1 MKRILQRIAQKSPH
15 RRLLQH
21 ADTARV
27 ARKVKAHASVSPPN
41 KWWRRWLWY
50 GNPQR
55 FRDWWF
61 THEGKVAGLKII
73 GTTAGVAF
81 IGIAGLFLYFAK
93 DLPSPGKVNSLGLAQ
108 TTRFYDRSG
117 QKLLYEVYGD
127 KNRTVIDLNE
137 MSDHVKHATIAIE
150 DKDFYKHGAF
160 SSFGLIRAAWNNVF
174 QKDAVTQ
181 GGSTI
186 TQQYVKNALLSPER
200 TFTRKIKELILS
212 IQIEQLYN
220 KDDILELYLNEIPY
234 GTLAYGVQAASKT
247 YFSKPAKDLTIDE
260 AAMLAALPQ
269 APTYYSPYGGHTD
282 DLVNRRNLVIDS
294 MREQGYITE
303 EEATQAKGTDTLAK
317 VNATPN
323 LYRDITA
330 PHFVL
335 HAQQVLESKYGAKT
349 TTEGG
354 LNVITT
360 LDLGM
365 QQKAEEAVKNGI
377 GVVDRAGG
385 NNIALVAGDPKNGQV
400 LAMVGSRDFNYPG
413 FGTFNAALAR
423 RQPGS
428 SFKPYVYATGF
439 KTGNWG
445 PGSVMYDVK
454 TDFGGYTPNNYDN
467 RFHGQ
472 MTIRKAIDNSFN
484 IPAVKMLYIVGLQ
497 AALDTAHSMGI
508 TTLQN
513 PSDYGLSL
521 VLGAGEVKLADH
533 VNAYE
538 SFANGGMHY
547 DQTPILKVTDPKG
560 NVLEDN
566 SNPKGKRVLDE
577 QVAYSINS
585 ILSDDS
591 SRTITFGRNNPD
603 MNIPGHITGVKTG
616 TTDKNKDGWMIG
628 YTPDL
633 VAGVW
638 VGHNDNKGMS
648 GITSRLTGATW
659 APFMK
664 AALEGQPNKD
674 FPRPAGI
681 KEVTLDSFTGKL
693 PGAGTR
699 QTHKD
704 IFPSWFTPKPAA
716 GPRTVTIDR
725 ISNKLATECTPE
737 AAKQT
742 VTGQGLEAEIPP
754 TDPAYARWNPPVQA
768 LGASLGLGIGGSA
781 PTGDAKDDVHKC
793 TDAKPTISLS
803 TQQVGNKLRI
813 TATATSGTHPVK
825 HIDVKYNGQVISA
838 ADINGSAT
846 HTFDYAPPTNGSY
859 TFTADVQDTALYSA
873 STSVTTT
880 FNGLSEEGGGGAFLP
895 LFNLAAWPLARLFG
909 VGV

>member
-1 MKRILQRIAQKSPH
+1 MSRIRRILNRTPA
-15 RRLLQH
+15 RRLANH

-27 ARKVKAHASVSPPN
+27 ARKLRTHANVTPPTTWHKRWVWYMSP
-41 KWWRRWLWY
+41 RR
-50 GNPQR
+50 
-55 FRDWWF
+55 FSDFWF
-61 THEGKVAGLKII
+61 THEGKVAALKIA
-73 GTTAGVAF
+73 GVGAGVAF
-81 IGIAGLFLYFAK
+81 ISIAGLFLYFAK

-108 TTRFYDRSG
+108 TTRFYDRTG

-127 KNRTVIDLNE
+127 KNRTVIDLND
-137 MSDHVKHATIAIE
+137 MNDNIKHATIAIE

-160 SSFGLIRAAWNNVF
+160 SSFGILRAAINNVF
-174 QKDAVTQ
+174 KKSDNIQ

-212 IQIEQLYN
+212 IQIEQLYS

-260 AAMLAALPQ
+260 AAMLAALPR
-269 APTYYSPYGGHTD
+269 APSYYSPYGANTD
-282 DLVNRRNLVIDS
+282 DLKSRRDLVIS
-294 MREQGYITE
+294 QMQAQGYITE
-303 EEATQAKGTDTLAK
+303 EQAKQAKAVDTLAK
-317 VNATPN
+317 VNNTPN

-335 HAQQVLESKYGAKT
+335 HAQSVLEEKLGNKQVD
-349 TTEGG
+349 EGG
-354 LNVITT
+354 LKVITT
-360 LDLGM
+360 LDLDK
-365 QQKAEEAVKNGI
+365 QAKAEEAVKNGI

-385 NNIALVAGDPKNGQV
+385 NNVALVSGDAKNGQI
-400 LAMVGSRDFNYPG
+400 LAMVGSRDFNYPE

-439 KTGNWG
+439 KTNNWG

-454 TDFGGYTPNNYDN
+454 TDFGGYVPNNYDN

-472 MTIRKAIDNSFN
+472 MTIRSAINNSFN

-513 PSDYGLSL
+513 PSDFGLSL

-533 VNAYE
+533 VNAFQ

-547 DQTPILKVTDPKG
+547 PQTPVLKVTNPQGKT
-560 NVLEDN
+560 LIDN
-566 SNPKGKRVLDE
+566 TNPKGKRVLDP
-577 QVAYSINS
+577 QVSFLINN
-585 ILSDDS
+585 ILSDDTT
-591 SRTITFGRNNPD
+591 RTTTFGRNNPD
-603 MNIPGHITGVKTG
+603 MNIPGHTTAVKTG

-633 VAGVW
+633 VTGVW
-638 VGHNDNKGMS
+638 VGHTQNRSMS

-659 APFMK
+659 AAYMRK
-664 AALEGQPNKD
+664 ALEGVPNKQFD
-674 FPRPAGI
+674 KPAGI
-681 KEVTLDSFTGKL
+681 KQVTLDSFTGKL
-693 PGAGTR
+693 PGPSTR
-699 QTHKD
+699 TRHTD
-704 IFPSWFTPKPAA
+704 VFASWYVAKPAA
-716 GPRTVTIDR
+716 GTQTVTIDKV
-725 ISNKLATECTPE
+725 SNKIATACTPE

-754 TDPAYARWNPPVQA
+754 TDPAFARWNPPVQQ
-768 LGASLGLGIGGSA
+768 LGATLGLGVGGNVPTGSA
-781 PTGDAKDDVHKC
+781 TDDIHKCDDV
-793 TDAKPTISLS
+793 KPTVSLS
-803 TQQVGNKLRI
+803 AQTSGNTIQI
-813 TATATSGTHPVK
+813 TASVTSGTHTANK
-825 HIDVKYNGQVISA
+825 LEIKYNGQVIASPSV
-838 ADINGSAT
+838 NGSG
-846 HTFDYAPPTNGSY
+846 TFTTTYNPTSSGNY
-859 TFTADVQDTALYSA
+859 TFTADVLDSALYSGSA
-873 STSVTTT
+873 TVSVDYTAAPTTLQRLQSSPV
-880 FNGLSEEGGGGAFLP
+880 FKRFSGFLSLS
-895 LFNLAAWPLARLFG
+895 
-909 VGV
+909 